1 MNQVG
6 TLSAALTTFPSW
18 SPLRRVRSHL
28 VGGMRKDACM
38 FRLPLRSVV
47 LIVALITM
55 LTGLGPVAAQDATP
69 PSAPASGTP
78 EAATFRGLAAGSI
91 EVLAPSTANVVLGRI
106 VLDPGASVPF
116 DPADPS
122 ALLVYVTSGEMTFR
136 VEVPISVVRS
146 ARGGTPVASGP
157 EEIAAGTEFTL
168 GNGDSAIF
176 PGAMTGEVRNEGV
189 EEASALAVD
198 IVHITEAAGTPTP

>member
-1 MNQVG
+1 
-6 TLSAALTTFPSW
+6 
-18 SPLRRVRSHL
+18 
-28 VGGMRKDACM
+28 M
-38 FRLPLRSVV
+38 FRPPFRSVALVVV
-47 LIVALITM
+47 L
-55 LTGLGPVAAQDATP
+55 LTLLAGLGPVAAQDATP

-106 VLDPGASVPF
+106 VLAPGALVPF

-136 VEVPISVVRS
+136 VEVPISV
-146 ARGGTPVASGP
+146 ARGGRAGTPVAAGP
-157 EEIAAGTEFTL
+157 EAIEAGTEFTL
-168 GNGDSAIF
+168 RNGDSAIF
-176 PGAMTGEVRNEGV
+176 PGAMTGEVRNDGSD
-189 EEASALAVD
+189 EATALAVD

>member
-1 MNQVG
+1 MY
-6 TLSAALTTFPSW
+6 
-18 SPLRRVRSHL
+18 
-28 VGGMRKDACM
+28 
-38 FRLPLRSVV
+38 RLPLRSVV
-47 LIVALITM
+47 LIVALMT
-55 LTGLGPVAAQDATP
+55 LLAGLGSVAAQDATP

-106 VLDPGASVPF
+106 VLAPGSSVPF

-136 VEVPISVVRS
+136 VEVPMSV
-146 ARGGTPVASGP
+146 ARGTRAGTPVASGP
-157 EEIAAGTEFTL
+157 EEIEAGTEFTL
-168 GNGDSAIF
+168 RNGDSAIF
-176 PGAMTGEVRNEGV
+176 PGAMTGEVRNDGT

-198 IVHITEAAGTPTP
+198 IVHITEVVGTPTP